1 MCVCVCVCESTRW
14 TLCSLFGVC
23 LFVCL
28 FSIGV
33 TQSVSRTGLRSDCR
47 GRVKGRGRGG
57 AKGEREREC
66 VCVCVC
72 VGVCVRGCVLR
83 SETGYAAT
91 ACAATA
97 YAATACAA
105 TPGSAFWWFTRS
117 ILRSSCV
124 SLREPTTRVS
134 LVGSA
139 LRSGRFPHQAAG
151 VEGAPGVSRR
161 RPDCGCVCVCVF
173 VCLFVC
179 SV

>member
-1 MCVCVCVCESTRW
+1 MCVCVCVC
-14 TLCSLFGVC
+14 VC

-47 GRVKGRGRGG
+47 GRVKERGG
-57 AKGEREREC
+57 GGGKGERERERERERESVC

-72 VGVCVRGCVLR
+72 VGMRVCVRGCVLR

-91 ACAATA
+91 A
-97 YAATACAA
+97 YAA

-151 VEGAPGVSRR
+151 GEGAPGVSRR
-161 RPDCGCVCVCVF
+161 RPD
-173 VCLFVC
+173 
-179 SV
+179 

>member
-1 MCVCVCVCESTRW
+1 MCV
-14 TLCSLFGVC
+14 
-23 LFVCL
+23 
-28 FSIGV
+28 
-33 TQSVSRTGLRSDCR
+33 
-47 GRVKGRGRGG
+47 
-57 AKGEREREC
+57 C

-72 VGVCVRGCVLR
+72 VGV
-83 SETGYAAT
+83 
-91 ACAATA
+91 CAATA

-161 RPDCGCVCVCVF
+161 RPDCVCVCVCHSIGSRSAHTRPHTHTHTHTLSLSLPSSSLSLLLSRDNQIAIQYETHF
-173 VCLFVC
+173 V
-179 SV
+179 

>member
-1 MCVCVCVCESTRW
+1 MYVCVCV
-14 TLCSLFGVC
+14 FVC
-23 LFVCL
+23 LFCL

-33 TQSVSRTGLRSDCR
+33 TQSVPRTGLRSDCR
-47 GRVKGRGRGG
+47 GRVKEREGG
-57 AKGEREREC
+57 GEKGERESVC

-72 VGVCVRGCVLR
+72 VCVAACCAVKLAMLRLSVLR
-83 SETGYAAT
+83 LHMLRR
-91 ACAATA
+91 
-97 YAATACAA
+97 AA

-151 VEGAPGVSRR
+151 GEGAPGVSRR
-161 RPDCGCVCVCVF
+161 RPDCSGSALADESSFRTQVKSSEF
-173 VCLFVC
+173 MATTD
-179 SV
+179 